1 MYLKFLAKMGK
12 FLKIAFFFIVGILL
26 IWWSMHQIPDQEWD
40 KFKVALKHSKFW
52 IIVPVFFILGL
63 SHFLRALRWRLI
75 MEPLGYKPGIWNTF
89 LAVLIGYLAN
99 LAIPRLGE
107 VLKCTLLS
115 KYEKVPAEKIVG
127 TIVAERA
134 FDVISLGIVF
144 LLALTLQFN
153 VIEAGWH
160 QLKAQSAQDPRTGS
174 SNNYIL
180 IGVFV
185 LVFLLAILFF
195 VFKKKL
201 QKTISSIQ
209 LIIKGIWE
217 GVISATKLKKHNLF
231 FLYSFGIWFMY
242 LFATYIGLY
251 GTEGT
256 ASSFSTAISCLAY
269 ASIGMIITPGGI
281 GAYAYFM
288 AKVLELNGIDYT
300 LGLANGTLQWFS
312 QFLIVLVLGGLSL
325 ILLPIIN
332 RQKN

>member
-1 MYLKFLAKMGK
+1 MAK
-12 FLKIAFFFIVGILL
+12 FLKIGFFFLIGILL
-26 IWWSMHQIPDQEWD
+26 IWWSLHQIPPQEWD
-40 KFKVALKHSKFW
+40 KFTKALAKSKFW
-52 IIVPVFFILGL
+52 LIIPIFFILGL
-63 SHFLRALRWRLI
+63 SHFIRALRWRLI
-75 MEPLGYKPGIWNTF
+75 MEPLGYKPSIMNTF

-107 VLKCTLLS
+107 VLKCTLLA

-153 VIEAGWH
+153 VIEAGWQ
-160 QLKAQSAQDPRTGS
+160 QLQTGNS
-174 SNNYIL
+174 TSTDTNNNLFIIL
-180 IGVFV
+180 GVFAFLV
-185 LVFLLAILFF
+185 LVALILFF
-195 VFKKKL
+195 TLRHKFVSMLNPIKK
-201 QKTISSIQ
+201 IIQ
-209 LIIKGIWE
+209 GIWE
-217 GVISATKLKKHNLF
+217 GVMSATKLKKHNLF
-231 FLYSFGIWFMY
+231 FFYSFSIWFLY
-242 LFATYIGLY
+242 LLATYIGLY

-288 AKVLELNGIDYT
+288 AKVLELNGIEYT

-312 QFLIVLVLGGLSL
+312 QVIIVIVLGGIALVV
-325 ILLPIIN
+325 LPFIN
-332 RQKN
+332 KQPK

>member
-1 MYLKFLAKMGK
+1 MAK
-12 FLKIAFFFIVGILL
+12 FLKIGFFFLVGILL
-26 IWWSMHQIPDQEWD
+26 IWWSLHQIPPQEWD
-40 KFKVALKHSKFW
+40 KFTKALAKSKFW
-52 IIVPVFFILGL
+52 LILPIFFILGL
-63 SHFLRALRWRLI
+63 SHFIRALRWRLI
-75 MEPLGYKPGIWNTF
+75 MEPLGYKPSIMNTF

-107 VLKCTLLS
+107 VLKCTLLA

-153 VIEAGWH
+153 VIKAGWQ
-160 QLKAQSAQDPRTGS
+160 QLQSGGS
-174 SNNYIL
+174 TATTSNNNLFIIL
-180 IGVFV
+180 GMIAF
-185 LVFLLAILFF
+185 LVIVAVILFF
-195 VFKKKL
+195 TLRHKFESIISPIKK
-201 QKTISSIQ
+201 
-209 LIIKGIWE
+209 IIKGVWE

-231 FLYSFGIWFMY
+231 FFYSFSIWFLY
-242 LFATYIGLY
+242 LLATYIGLY

-281 GAYAYFM
+281 GAYAFFM
-288 AKVLELNGIDYT
+288 AKVLELNGIEYT

-312 QFLIVLVLGGLSL
+312 QVIIVIVLGGLAL
-325 ILLPIIN
+325 IMLPFIN
-332 RQKN
+332 KQVK

>member
-1 MYLKFLAKMGK
+1 MAK
-12 FLKIAFFFIVGILL
+12 FLKIGFFFLVGILL
-26 IWWSMHQIPDQEWD
+26 IWWSLHQIPPQEWD
-40 KFKVALKHSKFW
+40 KFTKALAKSKFW
-52 IIVPVFFILGL
+52 LILPIFFILGL
-63 SHFLRALRWRLI
+63 SHFIRALRWRLI
-75 MEPLGYKPGIWNTF
+75 MEPLGYKPSIMNTF

-107 VLKCTLLS
+107 VLKCTLLA

-153 VIEAGWH
+153 VIKAGWQ
-160 QLKAQSAQDPRTGS
+160 QLQSGGS
-174 SNNYIL
+174 TATTSNNNLFIIL
-180 IGVFV
+180 GMIAF
-185 LVFLLAILFF
+185 LVIVAVILFF
-195 VFKKKL
+195 TLRHKFESIISPIKK
-201 QKTISSIQ
+201 
-209 LIIKGIWE
+209 IIKGVWE

-231 FLYSFGIWFMY
+231 FFYSFSIWFLY
-242 LFATYIGLY
+242 LLATYIGLY

-288 AKVLELNGIDYT
+288 AKVLELNGIEYT

-312 QFLIVLVLGGLSL
+312 QVIIVIVLGGLAL
-325 ILLPIIN
+325 IMLPFIN
-332 RQKN
+332 KQVK

>member
-1 MYLKFLAKMGK
+1 
-12 FLKIAFFFIVGILL
+12 
-26 IWWSMHQIPDQEWD
+26 
-40 KFKVALKHSKFW
+40 
-52 IIVPVFFILGL
+52 
-63 SHFLRALRWRLI
+63 
-75 MEPLGYKPGIWNTF
+75 MEPLGYKPSIMNTF

-107 VLKCTLLS
+107 VLKCTLLA

-153 VIEAGWH
+153 VIEAGWQ
-160 QLKAQSAQDPRTGS
+160 QLQTGNSTRTD
-174 SNNYIL
+174 SNNNLLIIL
-180 IGVFV
+180 GIVAFLV
-185 LVFLLAILFF
+185 LVALILFF
-195 VFKKKL
+195 TLRHKFETIISPIKK
-201 QKTISSIQ
+201 IIQ
-209 LIIKGIWE
+209 GIWE
-217 GVISATKLKKHNLF
+217 GVMSATKLKKHNLF
-231 FLYSFGIWFMY
+231 FFYSFSIWFLY
-242 LFATYIGLY
+242 LLATYIGLY

-288 AKVLELNGIDYT
+288 AKVLELNGIEYT

-312 QFLIVLVLGGLSL
+312 QVIIVIVLGGIALVV
-325 ILLPIIN
+325 LPFIN
-332 RQKN
+332 KQPK

>member
-1 MYLKFLAKMGK
+1 MAK
-12 FLKIAFFFIVGILL
+12 FLKIGFFFLVGILL
-26 IWWSMHQIPDQEWD
+26 IWWSLHQIPPQEWD
-40 KFKVALKHSKFW
+40 KFTKALAKSKFW
-52 IIVPVFFILGL
+52 LIIPIFFILAL
-63 SHFLRALRWRLI
+63 SHFIRALRWRLI
-75 MEPLGYKPGIWNTF
+75 MEPLGYKPSIMNTF

-107 VLKCTLLS
+107 VLKCTLLA

-153 VIEAGWH
+153 VIKAGWQ
-160 QLKAQSAQDPRTGS
+160 QLQSGGS
-174 SNNYIL
+174 TATTSNNNLFIIL
-180 IGVFV
+180 GIIAF
-185 LVFLLAILFF
+185 LVIVAVILFF
-195 VFKKKL
+195 TLRHKFESIISPIKK
-201 QKTISSIQ
+201 
-209 LIIKGIWE
+209 IIKGIWE

-231 FLYSFGIWFMY
+231 FFYSFSIWFLY
-242 LFATYIGLY
+242 LLATYIGLY

-281 GAYAYFM
+281 GAYAFFM
-288 AKVLELNGIDYT
+288 AKVLELNGIEYT

-312 QFLIVLVLGGLSL
+312 QMIIVIVLGGLAL
-325 ILLPIIN
+325 IMLPFIN
-332 RQKN
+332 KQAK